1 MKRKFFTIGFGGI
14 SMGTKKLYGQLF
26 LTFFKI
32 GAFTFGGGYAM
43 IPLIRR
49 EVVDKK
55 WINERDM
62 MDIIAV
68 SESTPGP
75 FAVNSATFVG
85 YRLGGILGA
94 MMATLGV
101 TLPSF
106 LIILTISFFLKQFEE
121 FRAVQYAFTGIRAG
135 VFVLILSACY
145 SMFKQCKKNW
155 FSYIIMITAFI
166 SVGFF
171 NASAIFVLIL
181 CAIAGLC
188 FSNIMARKD

>member
-1 MKRKFFTIGFGGI
+1 MGMKKE
-14 SMGTKKLYGQLF
+14 YGQLF
-26 LTFFKI
+26 LIFFKI

-49 EVVDKK
+49 EVVERK
-55 WINERDM
+55 WINEKDM

-68 SESTPGP
+68 SESTPGA

-85 YRLGGILGA
+85 YQLGGVFGA
-94 MMATLGV
+94 IMATLGV

-106 LIILTISFFLKQFEE
+106 LIILAISFVLKQFEE

-145 SMFKQCKKNW
+145 SMYKQCKKNW
-155 FSYIIMITAFI
+155 FSYSIMVAAFI

-171 NASAIFVLIL
+171 KTSAILILIL
-181 CAIAGLC
+181 CAIIGLC
-188 FSNIMARKD
+188 FSSIIARKDSQ

>member
-1 MKRKFFTIGFGGI
+1 
-14 SMGTKKLYGQLF
+14 MGTKNQYAQLF

-55 WINERDM
+55 WIDEKDM

-85 YRLGGILGA
+85 YHLGGVFGA

-106 LIILTISFFLKQFEE
+106 LIILIISFVLKQFEE
-121 FRAVQYAFTGIRAG
+121 LRAVQYAFSGIRAG

-145 SMFKQCKKNW
+145 SMFRQCKKNW
-155 FSYIIMITAFI
+155 FSYVIIIAAFI
-166 SVGFF
+166 SVAFF
-171 NASAIFVLIL
+171 NASAILVLIL
-181 CAIAGLC
+181 CALAGLC
-188 FSNIMARKD
+188 ISKAYK

>member
-1 MKRKFFTIGFGGI
+1 
-14 SMGTKKLYGQLF
+14 MGLKKQYGQLF

-49 EVVDKK
+49 EVVERK
-55 WINERDM
+55 WINEKDM

-68 SESTPGP
+68 SESTPGA

-85 YRLGGILGA
+85 YQLGGVFGA
-94 MMATLGV
+94 MLATLGV

-106 LIILTISFFLKQFEE
+106 IIILAISFVLKQFEE

-145 SMFKQCKKNW
+145 SMYKLCKKNW
-155 FSYIIMITAFI
+155 LSYSIMVAAFI

-171 NASAIFVLIL
+171 KASAILILIL
-181 CAIAGLC
+181 CAIIGLC
-188 FSNIMARKD
+188 FSSIMARKDSQ

>member
-1 MKRKFFTIGFGGI
+1 MDRKNQ
-14 SMGTKKLYGQLF
+14 YCQLF

-32 GAFTFGGGYAM
+32 GAFSFGGGYAM

-49 EVVDKK
+49 EVVEKK
-55 WINERDM
+55 WIGEQDM

-75 FAVNSATFVG
+75 FAVNAATFVG
-85 YRLGGILGA
+85 YQLGGVFGSVT
-94 MMATLGV
+94 ATLGV

-106 LIILTISFFLKQFEE
+106 LIILAISFVLKQFEE
-121 FRAVQYAFTGIRAG
+121 FPTVQYAFTGIRAG

-145 SMFKQCKKNW
+145 SMFKQCKRNW
-155 FSYIIMITAFI
+155 FSYIIMLAAFI

-171 NASAIFVLIL
+171 NASAIFILIL

-188 FSNIMARKD
+188 FSSIMVRKDSR